1 MGCCWDSVAAVL
13 RSWWLGSGVVV
24 AHWKQ
29 VVLFCFFFLL
39 CGDLVTGSRW
49 CCVVASSEMGSWCVL
64 GGLGGGQWSLFW
76 PGGNL
81 LGFA

>member
-1 MGCCWDSVAAVL
+1 MVGVWCGG
-13 RSWWLGSGVVV
+13 GSLEAGGF
-24 AHWKQ
+24 
-29 VVLFCFFFLL
+29 VLFFFWL